1 MLYGIIRCG
10 LFTDVSLYKI
20 IKICINEIFKSEET
34 VSCLNK
40 KEMFEMF
47 SVLLL
52 SVLSKQCFCSITN
65 ITVKLTNLPWMLS
78 YYLNDFRPVS
88 YKRYDEID
96 IFVLLDKLEDVHFF
110 LQYIY
115 KKDINMKFSINNEVN
130 GLPSFPDVKIFWVSE
145 KFGY

>member
-1 MLYGIIRCG
+1 ML
-10 LFTDVSLYKI
+10 
-20 IKICINEIFKSEET
+20 
-34 VSCLNK
+34 
-40 KEMFEMF
+40 

-52 SVLSKQCFCSITN
+52 SMLFKQCFCLITN
-65 ITVKLTNLPWMLS
+65 ITVKLTKLSWMLS

-88 YKRYDEID
+88 YKRYDKVD
-96 IFVLLDKLEDVHFF
+96 IFVLLDQLEDVHFF

-130 GLPSFPDVKIFWVSE
+130 GLLSFPDVKIFRVSE

>member
-20 IKICINEIFKSEET
+20 IKICINEIFKSEVT

-40 KEMFEMF
+40 KEMFEML

-52 SVLSKQCFCSITN
+52 SMLFKQCFCLITN
-65 ITVKLTNLPWMLS
+65 ITVKLTKLSWMLS
-78 YYLNDFRPVS
+78 YYLNDFRLVS
-88 YKRYDEID
+88 YKRYDEVD
-96 IFVLLDKLEDVHFF
+96 IFVLLDQLEDVHFF

-130 GLPSFPDVKIFWVSE
+130 GLLSFPDVKIF
-145 KFGY
+145 

>member
-1 MLYGIIRCG
+1 MFYGIIRCG

-20 IKICINEIFKSEET
+20 IKICINEIFKSEVT

-40 KEMFEMF
+40 KEMFEML

-52 SVLSKQCFCSITN
+52 SMLFKQCFCLITN
-65 ITVKLTNLPWMLS
+65 ITVKLTKLSWMLS
-78 YYLNDFRPVS
+78 YYLNDFRLVS
-88 YKRYDEID
+88 YKRYDEVD
-96 IFVLLDKLEDVHFF
+96 IFVLLDQLEDVHFF

-130 GLPSFPDVKIFWVSE
+130 GLLSFPDVKIFRVSE

>member
-1 MLYGIIRCG
+1 
-10 LFTDVSLYKI
+10 
-20 IKICINEIFKSEET
+20 
-34 VSCLNK
+34 
-40 KEMFEMF
+40 
-47 SVLLL
+47 
-52 SVLSKQCFCSITN
+52 
-65 ITVKLTNLPWMLS
+65 MLS

-130 GLPSFPDVKIFWVSE
+130 GLLSFPDVKIF
-145 KFGY
+145 

>member
-1 MLYGIIRCG
+1 MFYGIIRCG

-20 IKICINEIFKSEET
+20 IKICINEIFKSEVT

-40 KEMFEMF
+40 KEMFEM
-47 SVLLL
+47 L
-52 SVLSKQCFCSITN
+52 SVLFLSMLFKQCFCLITN
-65 ITVKLTNLPWMLS
+65 ITVKLTKLSWMLS
-78 YYLNDFRPVS
+78 YYLNDFRLVS
-88 YKRYDEID
+88 YKRYDEVD
-96 IFVLLDKLEDVHFF
+96 IFVLLDQLEDVHFF

-130 GLPSFPDVKIFWVSE
+130 GLLSFPDVKIFRVSE